1 MLSMII
7 NSSQNY
13 SSSRRSPFSCMLST
27 MQYSSKL
34 SMRWEMPSSSPN
46 YSSNNRQRFSCT
58 LNNSKYSNKLGMMS
72 LSPSSSHLCTVY
84 KWQNCYKFN
93 TALILLNKQCKLWL
107 KSDSTQNYSSNK
119 RLRFSCMLSIM
130 KCSSKLNMRSLWPDS
145 SHCCKKCMLKHYY
158 NSHIT
163 LI

>member
-7 NSSQNY
+7 NSTQNY
-13 SSSRRSPFSCMLST
+13 SSSRRSPFDCMLNI
-27 MQYSSKL
+27 MKYSSKL
-34 SMRWEMPSSSPN
+34 N
-46 YSSNNRQRFSCT
+46 
-58 LNNSKYSNKLGMMS
+58 MMS
-72 LSPSSSHLCTVY
+72 LRPGNSHYCKKYRLKHQY
-84 KWQNCYKFN
+84 NSHIM
-93 TALILLNKQCKLWL
+93 LILLNKKCKLRL
-107 KSDSTQNYSSNK
+107 KPDSTQNYSSSRHLSFN
-119 RLRFSCMLSIM
+119 CMLSIM